1 MFNNKNYKLA
11 NDENLGSYAQPINE
25 IRSLI
30 GQIFIAKGINNPS
43 DQDIQ
48 EEYYAL
54 LERAKSITIP
64 AIERMLSLTE
74 KRTPELYEPLKDL
87 NSPEELLYASN
98 FIRTEI
104 IKYQKV
110 FVKKFLDLFESL
122 KTTIPNL
129 SMNDVLTIV
138 QIDKRK
144 IYSSLLEKYG
154 EDINEVFRKINL
166 LKQEA
171 RNKTLQPWNKVLS
184 QHQDTPELEKW
195 KRIPYQPISWD
206 LTSILER
213 EQIIISIKMEDAD
226 VPSPEKIAPQKRGH
240 YELIYD
246 YFYPEDNQ
254 IENPRQYALDKLREL
269 VENGYDSHKICYP
282 LGMNFIK
289 RDGVTYRVNTSGLAE
304 DKVGSKIKGY
314 FTHWKLC
321 NRNLNQFKKDLE
333 EAGCG
338 QVNYF
343 IDSCAD
349 KALDERYPEFNFT
362 YDSGEEQVIINLLR
376 NDYKLDPIPFP
387 VAVPCPTDNPTSLS
401 IFQIDFLLPCDVLE
415 YCVDGEPVIKSS
427 VIFIGEYYGY
437 SGGKTLNPKDYGK
450 PFVNPDGSE
459 PWYEDAKKE
468 KLELVQTGNDVTFAA
483 FYKFKTSWKMFTYEA
498 LADML
503 GTSSL
508 AFEESDTRDKTGKKI
523 MQKLD
528 ANRIIYN
535 SDKCHP
541 NYGCGMLREM
551 EMFAPGSEITQK
563 YLSTNHHSE
572 VYESEKNRSLRIL
585 ECAIIKLKFSEF
597 GFAKAV
603 QQYSGSGG
611 WNRET
616 LYSNKLLRE
625 FHQLEIKRSQESI
638 RGLLA
643 RGTTLSDADSSARQN
658 RIKQLQDQ
666 ISSNHESL
674 MELEHSPLKEFKIYF
689 ENLLDATEISEKLA
703 ALEQLKYEIEN
714 NTISISLE
722 ELKNKIVN
730 EIYPEAFSKIAK
742 EQK

>member
-11 NDENLGSYAQPINE
+11 NEENLKSYVQPINQ
-25 IRSLI
+25 IRALV
-30 GQIFIAKGINNPS
+30 GQIFIAKGIENPS
-43 DQDIQ
+43 EQDIQ
-48 EEYYAL
+48 EEYFAL
-54 LERAKSITIP
+54 LERAKTVAIP
-64 AIERMLSLTE
+64 AIERMMSLTE
-74 KRTPELYEPLKDL
+74 KRTPEIFDPLKDL
-87 NSPEELLYASN
+87 SSPEELLYASN
-98 FIRTEI
+98 FIRSEI
-104 IKYQKV
+104 IKVQKT
-110 FVKKFLDLFESL
+110 FVKKFLDLFESM
-122 KTTIPNL
+122 KSSMPNL

-144 IYSSLLEKYG
+144 IYSGLLEKYG
-154 EDINEVFRKINL
+154 KDIDEVFRKINL
-166 LKQEA
+166 LKQEV

-195 KRIPYQPISWD
+195 KRIPYEPISWD

-226 VPSPEKIAPQKRGH
+226 VPSPEKIAPQRRGH

-246 YFYPEDNQ
+246 YFYPEDPE
-254 IENPRQYALDKLREL
+254 IKDARRYALDKLREL

-289 RDGVTYRVNTSGLAE
+289 RNGVTYRVNTSGLSE

-321 NRNLNQFKKDLE
+321 NRNIIQFKKDLE

-338 QVNYF
+338 YVNEF
-343 IDSCAD
+343 IDSCTD
-349 KALDERYPEFNFT
+349 KALDERYAEFNFT

-468 KLELVQTGNDVTFAA
+468 NLELVQTGNDVTFAA
-483 FYKFKTSWKMFTYEA
+483 FYKFKTAWKMFTYEA
-498 LADML
+498 LSDML

-508 AFEESDTRDKTGKKI
+508 AFQEADTKDKTGRKI
-523 MQKLD
+523 MEKLD

-551 EMFAPGSEITQK
+551 EIFAPESKITQR
-563 YLSTNHHSE
+563 YLSTFHTDE
-572 VYESEKNRSLRIL
+572 VYDSPKNRALRIL
-585 ECAIIKLKFSEF
+585 ECVIIKLKFSEF
-597 GFAKAV
+597 AFAKAV
-603 QQYSGSGG
+603 QEYSGSGG

-625 FHQLEIKRSQESI
+625 YHQLEIKRSQESI

-643 RGTTLSDADSSARQN
+643 RGTTLSEADKVARQN
-658 RIKQLQDQ
+658 RINQLQEN
-666 ISSNHESL
+666 ITTNHESM
-674 MELEHSPLKEFKIYF
+674 MELEHSPLKDFKVYY
-689 ENLLDATEISEKLA
+689 ENLLDSSEVASKLE
-703 ALEQLKYEIEN
+703 ALENLKYEIEN
-714 NTISISLE
+714 DMISISLE
-722 ELKNKIVN
+722 DLKNKIVD
-730 EIYPEAFSKIAK
+730 EIYPEAFAKIAK
-742 EQK
+742 EQR

>member
-11 NDENLGSYAQPINE
+11 NDENLQSYVQPINQ
-25 IRSLI
+25 IRALI
-30 GQIFIAKGINNPS
+30 GQIFIAKGIENPS
-43 DQDIQ
+43 EQDIQ
-48 EEYYAL
+48 EEYFAL
-54 LERAKSITIP
+54 TERAKSVAIP
-64 AIERMLSLTE
+64 AIERMMSLTE
-74 KRTPELYEPLKDL
+74 KRTPEIFDPLKDL
-87 NSPEELLYASN
+87 TSPEELLYASN
-98 FIRTEI
+98 FIRSEI
-104 IKYQKV
+104 IKVQKT
-110 FVKKFLDLFESL
+110 FVKKFLDLFESM
-122 KTTIPNL
+122 KSSMPNL

-144 IYSSLLEKYG
+144 IYSGLLEKYG
-154 EDINEVFRKINL
+154 KDIDEVFRKVNL
-166 LKQEA
+166 LKQEV

-195 KRIPYQPISWD
+195 RKIPYEPISWD

-226 VPSPEKIAPQKRGH
+226 VPSPEKIAPQRRGH

-246 YFYPEDNQ
+246 YFYPEDPE
-254 IENPRQYALDKLREL
+254 IKDARRYALDKLREL

-282 LGMNFIK
+282 IGMNFIK
-289 RDGVTYRVNTSGLAE
+289 RNGVTYRVNTSGLSE

-338 QVNYF
+338 YVNEF
-343 IDSCAD
+343 IDSCTD

-468 KLELVQTGNDVTFAA
+468 NLELVQTGNDVTFAA
-483 FYKFKTSWKMFTYEA
+483 FYKFKTTWKMFTYEA
-498 LADML
+498 LSDML

-508 AFEESDTRDKTGKKI
+508 AFQEADTKDKTGRKI
-523 MQKLD
+523 MEKLD

-535 SDKCHP
+535 SDKCNP
-541 NYGCGMLREM
+541 NFGCGMLREM
-551 EMFAPGSEITQK
+551 EMFAPESKITQR
-563 YLSTNHHSE
+563 YLSTYHADE
-572 VYESEKNRSLRIL
+572 VYDSPKNRALRIL
-585 ECAIIKLKFSEF
+585 ECVIIKLKFSEF
-597 GFAKAV
+597 AFAKAV
-603 QQYSGSGG
+603 QEYSGSGG

-625 FHQLEIKRSQESI
+625 YHQLEIKRSQESI

-643 RGTTLSDADSSARQN
+643 RGTTLSESDKVARQN
-658 RIKQLQDQ
+658 RINQLQEV
-666 ISSNHESL
+666 ITTNHESM
-674 MELEHSPLKEFKIYF
+674 MELEHSPLRDFKVYY
-689 ENLLDATEISEKLA
+689 ENLLDSSEVASKLE
-703 ALEQLKYEIEN
+703 ALENLKYEIEN
-714 NTISISLE
+714 DMISISLE
-722 ELKNKIVN
+722 DLKNKIVD
-730 EIYPEAFSKIAK
+730 EIYPEAFAKIAK
-742 EQK
+742 EQR

>member
-30 GQIFIAKGINNPS
+30 GQIFIAKGIDNPS

-321 NRNLNQFKKDLE
+321 NRNLNQ
-333 EAGCG
+333 
-338 QVNYF
+338 
-343 IDSCAD
+343 
-349 KALDERYPEFNFT
+349 
-362 YDSGEEQVIINLLR
+362 
-376 NDYKLDPIPFP
+376 
-387 VAVPCPTDNPTSLS
+387 
-401 IFQIDFLLPCDVLE
+401 
-415 YCVDGEPVIKSS
+415 
-427 VIFIGEYYGY
+427 
-437 SGGKTLNPKDYGK
+437 
-450 PFVNPDGSE
+450 
-459 PWYEDAKKE
+459 
-468 KLELVQTGNDVTFAA
+468 
-483 FYKFKTSWKMFTYEA
+483 
-498 LADML
+498 
-503 GTSSL
+503 
-508 AFEESDTRDKTGKKI
+508 
-523 MQKLD
+523 
-528 ANRIIYN
+528 
-535 SDKCHP
+535 
-541 NYGCGMLREM
+541 
-551 EMFAPGSEITQK
+551 
-563 YLSTNHHSE
+563 
-572 VYESEKNRSLRIL
+572 
-585 ECAIIKLKFSEF
+585 
-597 GFAKAV
+597 
-603 QQYSGSGG
+603 
-611 WNRET
+611 
-616 LYSNKLLRE
+616 
-625 FHQLEIKRSQESI
+625 
-638 RGLLA
+638 
-643 RGTTLSDADSSARQN
+643 
-658 RIKQLQDQ
+658 
-666 ISSNHESL
+666 
-674 MELEHSPLKEFKIYF
+674 
-689 ENLLDATEISEKLA
+689 
-703 ALEQLKYEIEN
+703 
-714 NTISISLE
+714 
-722 ELKNKIVN
+722 
-730 EIYPEAFSKIAK
+730 
-742 EQK
+742 